1 MKIVQIV
8 TQMEAGGAQRVAV
21 LLAEA
26 LRQRGYDSEVW
37 FLYLKRHSHSH
48 LPGVKVLF
56 EQPPHGLDYLTI
68 ARRLHQEMSQTR
80 PDVVITHTHYA
91 NVMGQIIAQICQVPQ
106 RIAVQ
111 HNLFYTYPKLAAW
124 IDRLLGATATYTANV
139 AVSGEVVNSAA
150 QYPTAYRQKLT
161 RIYNGIPLQ
170 QPNHHGLEQHQ
181 TQAIRQ
187 RWGLPLDAPLLLN
200 VGRMARQKNQ
210 SKLLEALTQVESAH
224 LVILGDGELR
234 DHLRLQVAEL
244 ALSERVHFLGELPAE
259 DVAGLLAAA
268 DLFVFPSLFEAM
280 PMALIEAMNAG
291 LPVVASD
298 IPPLREALGEA
309 GQFAPAA
316 DAQALAAE
324 ITHVL
329 KSPELAQQLRQRAK
343 QRSDSFSL
351 ETMTSAYEALFAGA

>member
-37 FLYLKRHSHSH
+37 FLYLKRPSHSH

-68 ARRLHQEMSQTR
+68 ARRLHREMRTTR

-91 NVMGQIIAQICQVPQ
+91 NVMGQVIAQICKVPQ

-124 IDRLLGATATYTANV
+124 VDQLLGATSIYTANV

-150 QYPTAYRQKLT
+150 QYPQAYRQKLT

-170 QPNHHGLEQHQ
+170 VNANATDPHQ
-181 TQAIRQ
+181 AHAIRQ

-210 SKLLEALTQVESAH
+210 GKLLEALAEIESAH

-234 DHLRLQVAEL
+234 QHLQLQVKDL
-244 ALSERVHFLGELPAE
+244 NLTERVHFLGELPAD

-280 PMALIEAMNAG
+280 PMAVIEAMNAG

-298 IPPLREALGEA
+298 IPPLREALGNA
-309 GQFAPAA
+309 GHFAPAA

-329 KSPELAQQLRQRAK
+329 RSPELAQQLRQKAK

-351 ETMTSAYEALFAGA
+351 ETMASAYEALFAGA